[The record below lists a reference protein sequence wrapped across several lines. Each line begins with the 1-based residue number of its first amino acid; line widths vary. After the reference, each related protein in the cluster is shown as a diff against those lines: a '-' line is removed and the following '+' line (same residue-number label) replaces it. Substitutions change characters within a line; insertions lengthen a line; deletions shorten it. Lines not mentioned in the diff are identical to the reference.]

1 MSLTKKSIF
10 AVSAA
15 GLMLLASSCTAP
27 KDITYFKDVEQAAVI
42 TTSPEQQIRVRP
54 GDKLSILVSSK
65 DPSLASL
72 FNPMVVTNSIQNNQ
86 NYNGS
91 SSVSRNYSSS
101 GTGMSA
107 YTVAP
112 DGTIQFPVLGK
123 MEVAGFTRNEL
134 ASFIQ
139 GQLIGRDLVKDPTVT
154 VEFLNTG
161 VNVLGEVNAPGRYDI
176 NKDRLTVLDAIA
188 LAGDLTINGQRKNV
202 KVLRNIN
209 GKTQIYFVNL
219 QDTKELM
226 NSPAYYLQ
234 QDDIVYVEPNDYKKR
249 TTTVNGNNTLSASFW
264 ISVVSVCS
272 SLAVLVVNLVQ
283 K

>member
-27 KDITYFKDVEQAAVI
+27 KNIAYFKDVEQPTVI
-42 TTSPEQQIRVRP
+42 TNSPEQQIRVRP

-86 NYNGS
+86 NYSGS
-91 SSVSRNYSSS
+91 GSVSRNYSSS
-101 GTGMSA
+101 GSGMSA

-161 VNVLGEVNAPGRYDI
+161 INVLGEVNAPGRYDM
-176 NKDRLTVLDAIA
+176 NKDHLTLLDALA
-188 LAGDLTINGQRKNV
+188 LAGDLTINGQRENV

-226 NSPAYYLQ
+226 SSPAYYLQ